1 MAVLPS
7 EIRKPNLVIFNL
19 LAIPGAI
26 HIGKEE
32 KHQAFTVKLVITQG
46 LYYRPKGVRIQLN

>member
-7 EIRKPNLVIFNL
+7 ESENLTNLVIFNL

-26 HIGKEE
+26 HTGKEE
-32 KHQAFTVKLVITQG
+32 KHQAFTVKLVIT
-46 LYYRPKGVRIQLN
+46 